1 MSLSHTR
8 NRGRDGKDRDRNRDR
23 DRECDGSCDR
33 DRFQGM
39 SAEEYDEYFNNKR
52 DELLEGLTA

>member
-1 MSLSHTR
+1 MNLVSLSR
-8 NRGRDGKDRDRNRDR
+8 DRDRNRDR
-23 DRECDGSCDR
+23 DR